1 MRRIFRN
8 KWLWQ
13 SHFLKSFFVQTWFRI
28 MKIST
33 ENQIWPF
40 LTAPNKRSYIYQN
53 LFEYVVHMDASLWN
67 SSTVIMAENSSKI
80 KKRKLQRLNREKQG
94 FETKLQIR
102 ELSNRGQQG
111 SPVLT
116 YLLTYVLTLTNKVTY
131 FQLLYSQ
138 RRPFKQINYRHIIT
152 TQKHLHAYSFQITF
166 KSSSLNTVLQ
176 NTKLTRY
183 MHFIFLWSRPFKQ
196 TNKQTDSER
205 III

>member
-1 MRRIFRN
+1 MLFIWMPHYEIPQLSLWLRIPPKSKSASCKDLTARN
-8 KWLWQ
+8 KD
-13 SHFLKSFFVQTWFRI
+13 LKPSCKSV
-28 MKIST
+28 SS
-33 ENQIWPF
+33 QI
-40 LTAPNKRSYIYQN
+40 A
-53 LFEYVVHMDASLWN
+53 
-67 SSTVIMAENSSKI
+67 
-80 KKRKLQRLNREKQG
+80 
-94 FETKLQIR
+94 
-102 ELSNRGQQG
+102 G
-111 SPVLT
+111 SEDPL